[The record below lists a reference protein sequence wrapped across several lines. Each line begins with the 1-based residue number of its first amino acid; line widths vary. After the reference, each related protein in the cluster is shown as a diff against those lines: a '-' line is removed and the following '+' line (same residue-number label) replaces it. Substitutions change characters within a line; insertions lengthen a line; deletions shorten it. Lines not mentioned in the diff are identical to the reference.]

1 MKAAGLKG
9 MAIVKRRAHANKATA
24 GVNQA
29 ASQAAILGAAQFP
42 ATAGEGQ
49 NPKLETRN
57 PKSEMRPSLNPLGH
71 CRLVKARAVQ
81 CQLRRSAMFIATPSP
96 SLQAPEGRNGFA
108 RVPTFRPSG
117 AWVVLGWAGL

>member
-9 MAIVKRRAHANKATA
+9 MAMVKRRAHANKAAA

-29 ASQAAILGAAQFP
+29 ASHAAILGASQFP

-57 PKSEMRPSLNPLGH
+57 PKSEGNPKSEI
-71 CRLVKARAVQ
+71 RIVAEPQ
-81 CQLRRSAMFIATPSP
+81 SAGPLPFS
-96 SLQAPEGRNGFA
+96 
-108 RVPTFRPSG
+108 
-117 AWVVLGWAGL
+117 